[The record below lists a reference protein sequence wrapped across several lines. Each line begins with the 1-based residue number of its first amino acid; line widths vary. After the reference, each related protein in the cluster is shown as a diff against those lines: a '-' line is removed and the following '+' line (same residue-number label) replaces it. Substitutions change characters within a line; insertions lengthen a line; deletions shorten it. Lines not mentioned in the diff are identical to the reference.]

1 MCQTDTIF
9 LFFTSTR
16 GIFMLLKRTAIIT
29 LSTLFLTVGCISIS
43 TDEETQKIETTLQA
57 QETKITELETA
68 LTESKVDAEQKQL
81 ELAEAKSNLEQLKQ
95 EKQKLDEELQQ
106 KILMERSRAKSS
118 KQIVKETK
126 KPDYLDKTVLG
137 QAEWIYV
144 TKAKENFKAR
154 IDTGA
159 TTSSINAVEIQEFE
173 RDGKDWVKF
182 NITHN
187 KDGDKK
193 IIEAPVVRYVKIL
206 QSSEPGEYDRRPVV
220 ELHVRIGGVAHK
232 SEFTLTDRQ
241 HMDFPV
247 LIGRSFIQDVI
258 LVDVSQDYIHPK
270 YQPQDK

>member
-1 MCQTDTIF
+1 
-9 LFFTSTR
+9 
-16 GIFMLLKRTAIIT
+16 MLLKRTAIIT

-43 TDEETQKIETTLQA
+43 TDDEVQKVETTLQA
-57 QETKITELETA
+57 QETKITNLEA
-68 LTESKVDAEQKQL
+68 ALIESKAEADKKQNELTETKMS
-81 ELAEAKSNLEQLKQ
+81 LEQAQQ

-106 KILMERSRAKSS
+106 KILVERSRVQSS
-118 KQIVKETK
+118 KQVVKEPVK
-126 KPDYLDKTVLG
+126 ADYLDKTVLG

-159 TTSSINAVEIQEFE
+159 TTSSINAVKIQAFE
-173 RDGKDWVKF
+173 RDGKEWVKF
-182 NITHN
+182 NITHD
-187 KDGDKK
+187 KDGKEK
-193 IIEAPVVRYVKIL
+193 FIEAPVLRYVKIL
-206 QSSEPGEYDRRPVV
+206 QSSEPGEFDRRPVV